1 MENIKNSISLNP
13 EYKIPCKYYTYYA
26 GLCLVIILCYFI
38 YLTGGNVT
46 NADHSADAAENDVM
60 NVTVFTVFKEAINGW
75 SISHIMFYIGAGFL
89 FPNCWKMFIILG
101 ILWELL
107 ECIVGTMYK
116 SGLTESSEINNDKAY
131 QVFWEGRWSDLVMNT
146 IGFII
151 GFILRVILEKYVIDK

>member
-1 MENIKNSISLNP
+1 
-13 EYKIPCKYYTYYA
+13 
-26 GLCLVIILCYFI
+26 
-38 YLTGGNVT
+38 
-46 NADHSADAAENDVM
+46 
-60 NVTVFTVFKEAINGW
+60 
-75 SISHIMFYIGAGFL
+75 L